1 MSFTDTINISV
12 RNCFTS
18 FNKDLNINNSII
30 HEYNYIFDFGHGV
43 SIPTL
48 AEKYDERILQLPR
61 ADLIKKAV
69 LFFDPDNIGK
79 IWLND
84 QFLFSASFTGL
95 FEIDTKI
102 TPYKILKSSDFY
114 KGKNIIKVW
123 IQDTNVSPSQNNG
136 WTGKLK
142 IIFEY

>member
-1 MSFTDTINISV
+1 MFTDTITISF
-12 RNCFTS
+12 NNSFTS
-18 FNKDLNINNSII
+18 FYNNLKIINSII
-30 HEYNYIFDFGHGV
+30 HEYNYIFDFGHGE
-43 SIPTL
+43 SIPIL
-48 AEKYDERILQLPR
+48 AEKYDEKKIELPR

-69 LFFDPDNIGK
+69 IYFDPDNIGK

-102 TPYKILKSSDFY
+102 TPYKNLKSGDFH
-114 KGKNIIKVW
+114 KGKNTIKVW
-123 IQDTNVSPSQNNG
+123 IQDTNVSPSVNNG